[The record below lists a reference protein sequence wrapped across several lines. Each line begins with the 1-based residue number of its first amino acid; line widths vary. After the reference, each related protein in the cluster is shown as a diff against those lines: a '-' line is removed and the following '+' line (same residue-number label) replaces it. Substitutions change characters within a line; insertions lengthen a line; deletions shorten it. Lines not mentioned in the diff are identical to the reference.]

1 MADQL
6 AQLTAKAAKNFG
18 LVLSKAWHWSLQS
31 QRLQERAVSA
41 THPGVA
47 HGEAAVTR
55 TVRDCDWWRGGEPV
69 VLRPFLT
76 ESRKQAIQL
85 TVSKVSS
92 AFERAKICQNL
103 EAMKEIKE
111 QLCGLPGNYP
121 EVERLR
127 RRVHNAIEESEP
139 RLSEGIAG
147 RAISELFQDELFR
160 RDWDILG
167 RQPLSRRFVVT
178 ASMFELYRNRLV
190 DLLAVARGPR
200 RGKSP
205 PCSPKLNLRPG
216 ESGAQVDNLSEEEVQ
231 DPWAESMFGSGLGR
245 WVGQDAMQ
253 LKRLLYRGSAVR
265 STAPNALNVESSRSH
280 LIFTI
285 KVTTIDGPEQLTG
298 KLVLCDLG
306 GSERLKKS
314 EATGEQLKEAIEI
327 NRSLTALGDVIEAV
341 AERKRQVPYR
351 NHKLTQ
357 LLQELRVFAMRRFRV
372 MRGGGDTALVAAAG
386 RLMGFKADTPGR
398 MVYRCREFLF
408 VPLQR
413 SCRWRIHHRPPR
425 PMKTG
430 ILFYQ
435 KLIIQIVNTRFLIM

>member
-1 MADQL
+1 MERLRLAVSFAKRCGVEDQL
-6 AQLTAKAAKNFG
+6 VLKA
-18 LVLSKAWHWSLQS
+18 
-31 QRLQERAVSA
+31 
-41 THPGVA
+41 
-47 HGEAAVTR
+47 EAFIKL
-55 TVRDCDWWRGGEPV
+55 E
-69 VLRPFLT
+69 

-127 RRVHNAIEESEP
+127 RRVHNAIEDLKGHLRVFCRVRPLSQKEQEMDEEVAVRMVDDRRIELP
-139 RLSEGIAG
+139 RNGVFTFDGVFAGGRQEQMFEECKDLVQSAVDGHNVTIFAYGQTGAGKTYTLYGTPEQEGIAG
-147 RAISELFQDELFR
+147 RAISELFQ
-160 RDWDILG
+160 ILG

-216 ESGAQVDNLSEEEVQ
+216 ESGAQVDNLSEEEV
-231 DPWAESMFGSGLGR
+231 
-245 WVGQDAMQ
+245 QDAMQ

-357 LLQELRVFAMRRFRV
+357 LLQDSLGGTAKTLMFVNCSPARCNLHETAMSLNYALRAKRV
-372 MRGGGDTALVAAAG
+372 VN
-386 RLMGFKADTPGR
+386 
-398 MVYRCREFLF
+398 
-408 VPLQR
+408 VPR
-413 SCRWRIHHRPPR
+413 KVWASR
-425 PMKTG
+425 
-430 ILFYQ
+430 
-435 KLIIQIVNTRFLIM
+435 